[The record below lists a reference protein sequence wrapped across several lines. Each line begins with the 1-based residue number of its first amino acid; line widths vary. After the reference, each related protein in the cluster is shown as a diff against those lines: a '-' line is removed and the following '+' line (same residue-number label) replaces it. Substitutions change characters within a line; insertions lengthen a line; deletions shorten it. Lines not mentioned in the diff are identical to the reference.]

1 MCTNKP
7 HNSTS
12 RPNPSNNALSEQV
25 GMGTIQVQD
34 DDGNA
39 LTDPNKQEHQL
50 TKAEEGA
57 FYIIICECVD
67 VRFVVCCY

>member
-1 MCTNKP
+1 
-7 HNSTS
+7 
-12 RPNPSNNALSEQV
+12 
-25 GMGTIQVQD
+25 MGTIQVQD